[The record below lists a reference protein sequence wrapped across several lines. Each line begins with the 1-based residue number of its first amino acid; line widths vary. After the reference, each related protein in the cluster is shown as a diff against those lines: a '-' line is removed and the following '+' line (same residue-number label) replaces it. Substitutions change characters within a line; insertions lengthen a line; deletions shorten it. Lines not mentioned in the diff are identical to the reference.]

1 MAIETYAG
9 SGNFTT
15 RYAFEENGYFF
26 TVGPSNGSKLYQP
39 GTRGLVVK
47 DSSLG
52 NFPTVSTIA
61 FRLKD
66 NSTSS
71 RWWPTTT
78 SYSSGYASMAYTS
91 YSTGAQSIHK
101 QLSTVS
107 TLGMD
112 SFLQTTANSYDD
124 GTDAPF
130 FLFPCKTTTSDYG
143 INASRWGD
151 KKVNGDIYLVN
162 DDSGEYSTRYVHVE
176 ASVYKYEIYTVVS
189 VRDDVRIAGVVNK
202 FTNAYAC
209 YMDNNAAWHYVTMN
223 LLKEAT
229 IEYGGVVTKLRLFG
243 IESRQN
249 VLTRGNYFFPVF
261 RVSNTASA
269 LWDVVFRVQ
278 TIFCFKAN

>member
-9 SGNFTT
+9 SGNYTT

-26 TVGPSNGSKLYQP
+26 TVGPKNGSKMYQP
-39 GTRGLVVK
+39 GTRGLIVK

-52 NFPTVSTIA
+52 NFPTVSTIS
-61 FRLKD
+61 FRLRD

-78 SYSSGYASMAYTS
+78 ATSSGYASMAYTS

-112 SFLQTTANSYDD
+112 SFIQTTANSFDD
-124 GTDAPF
+124 ASDAPF
-130 FLFPCKTTTSDYG
+130 FLFPCMTSTSGYG
-143 INASRWGD
+143 LDASRWGD
-151 KKVNGDIYLVN
+151 KKVTGDVYLIN
-162 DDSGEYSTRYVHVE
+162 ETGDYSTRYVHVE
-176 ASVYKYEIYTVVS
+176 DSVYKYEVYTVVS
-189 VRDDVRIAGVVNK
+189 VRDDARVAGVVNK

-209 YMDNNAAWHYVTMN
+209 YMDNNAAWHYVTMS

-243 IESRQN
+243 IESSQN

-269 LWDVVFRVQ
+269 LWDVTFRVQ